1 MWKIF
6 KRKNKEVE
14 QTLTDH
20 EKQERSVIRQSSY
33 EDDWML
39 NVDPVLEGDEE
50 AEEEAKKLIEEN
62 HGPSAKSSTSESP
75 KVKVV
80 EGPLASIINGAKKT
94 NEANVAEVIEGS
106 DTHRKMAL
114 IEKIRREGGEM
125 PEDVFTDLSKSSFG
139 SEYKNRA
146 KNISSSYK
154 PMTIEE
160 QIEQRRALS
169 EQKINSRKIIVPQP
183 DNIDDIATRIQ
194 RKKELSQKVLEQ
206 RNSVNGEES
215 KENKNDDNKIE
226 TID

>member
-6 KRKNKEVE
+6 KPKNKETK
-14 QTLTDH
+14 QTLSDH

-39 NVDPVLEGDEE
+39 NIEPVLEGDEE
-50 AEEEAKKLIEEN
+50 ADEEAKKLIEEN
-62 HGPSAKSSTSESP
+62 HGNSSKVETKSVSKS
-75 KVKVV
+75 KVT
-80 EGPLASIINGAKKT
+80 EGPLSSIISGAKKT
-94 NEANVAEVIEGS
+94 NEANIAEVIEGS

-146 KNISSSYK
+146 NSISSTYK
-154 PMTIEE
+154 PMSIEE
-160 QIEQRRALS
+160 QIEQRRLLS
-169 EQKINSRKIIVPQP
+169 EQKANSRKLTIPQP
-183 DNIDDIATRIQ
+183 EVKNDIATEIQ
-194 RKKELSQKVLEQ
+194 KRKELSQKVLEQ
-206 RNSVNGEES
+206 RKPSNEED
-215 KENKNDDNKIE
+215 KIENEKVE